1 MPYESTNR
9 HSPSEAALA
18 SVTFKNVWKYFG
30 DQPVVRDL
38 DLEIADGEFMV
49 IVGASGCGKT
59 TTLRMLAG
67 LETPSY
73 GQIFIGDEDVTTAKP
88 GDRDI
93 AMVFQSYALYPHM
106 TVYKNLAFGP
116 SVRGESRQKQRER
129 IEEVSATLGLD
140 KLLARRPSELS
151 GGQRQRVALGRVMLR
166 EPRLSLFDEPLSNLD
181 AALRVQMR
189 GEIVRLQQRAGVT
202 TAYVTHDQVE
212 AMTMGDRI
220 ALMENGRL
228 LQLDTP
234 QGMYER
240 PATMTVASF
249 IGSPKM
255 NFVAGD
261 LSAGPARVVKAMGTT
276 FELDPHATELML
288 PSPEERSG
296 IQVGLRPQD
305 LYLSEDAPPRCSVT
319 IKGRVD
325 TLEPTG
331 SEAFA
336 RLIVDECR
344 IVARLPRSAL
354 PELGQ
359 QIEVAFDPADVH
371 LFDDESR
378 MTIAHRHVVNRA
390 KRSELR

>member
-1 MPYESTNR
+1 M
-9 HSPSEAALA
+9 A
-18 SVTFKNVWKYFG
+18 SVTVKNVWKYFG
-30 DQPVVRDL
+30 DQPVVCDL
-38 DLEIADGEFMV
+38 DLEIEDGEFMV

-73 GQIFIGDEDVTTAKP
+73 GQIFIGDEDVTTKKP

-116 SVRGESRQKQRER
+116 SVRGESKEQQRAH
-129 IEEVSATLGLD
+129 IEQVSAVLGLD
-140 KLLARRPSELS
+140 DLLSRRPSELS

-189 GEIVRLQQRAGVT
+189 SEIVRLQQRIGVT

-220 ALMENGRL
+220 ALMEHGRL

-234 QGMYER
+234 EGMYER

-255 NFVAGD
+255 NFVVGA
-261 LSAGPARVVKAMGTT
+261 LSVGSAPVVTAMGIS
-276 FELDPHATELML
+276 FELDERATELITR
-288 PSPEERSG
+288 EDRSRIQAG
-296 IQVGLRPQD
+296 IRPHD
-305 LYLSEDAPPRCSVT
+305 LYLSEDAPSRCSAKVG
-319 IKGRVD
+319 GRVE
-325 TLEPTG
+325 TVEPTG
-331 SEAFA
+331 AEAFA
-336 RLIVDECR
+336 TLLVDENR
-344 IVARLPRSAL
+344 VVARLPRSAL
-354 PELGQ
+354 PDVGQ
-359 QIEVAFDPADVH
+359 QIDVAFDPADVH

-378 MTIAHRHVVNRA
+378 LSLVHRKVIQRA
-390 KRSELR
+390 QRITPR